1 MIPVANLPL
10 LSAGLTHS
18 APSLLWAIPFAL
30 ILLQIALWPLI
41 APRWWAKNYP
51 WVTLPLGVIVA
62 VYYVFFRHA
71 TTHMLHTGHEYLSFI
86 ALIGSLF
93 VVSGGIHVGLP
104 GGKFSPKQNIVLLA
118 IGAVIANIFGTTG
131 ASMILI
137 RPFIRG
143 NQWRFSKYHI
153 VFFIFI
159 VSNCGGALTPIGD
172 PPLFLGYLR
181 GVPFFWVLTAL
192 WYKWLVGIAIL
203 LATFF
208 IIDQRSF
215 RKQNEADKQVA
226 LQPNAIV
233 FDGLQN
239 LFFIFMI
246 LAAAFVTEPILLRE
260 GLMIAAA
267 VGSYLT
273 TKKEIHTQNNFNF
286 HPIQE
291 VAILFA
297 AIFAAMVPALD
308 WLSANA
314 ASLGITTASQFY
326 WITGGLSAVLDNAP
340 TYLNFLS
347 AGMGLFDL
355 NVGDKADVM
364 RFALEHADMLRTIS
378 ISAVF
383 FGAMTYIGNGPNFM
397 CKAIAEHEKVATP
410 SFIEYTGKYAIPL
423 LAPVLIVTYF
433 LVR

>member
-1 MIPVANLPL
+1 MHA
-10 LSAGLTHS
+10 

-30 ILLQIALWPLI
+30 ILLQIAAWPLI

-51 WVTLPLGVIVA
+51 WVTLPLGIIVA
-62 VYYVFFRHA
+62 VYYVFFRDA
-71 TTHMLHTGHEYLSFI
+71 TPHMLHTGHEYLSFI
-86 ALIGSLF
+86 CLIGSLY

-104 GGKFSPKQNIVLLA
+104 GGKFSPTQNVVLLA
-118 IGAVIANIFGTTG
+118 IGAVIANVFGTTG

-143 NQWRFSKYHI
+143 NQWRFSKFHI

-181 GVPFFWVLTAL
+181 GVPFFWVLNAL
-192 WYKWLVGIAIL
+192 WFQWAVGITVL
-203 LATFF
+203 LAMFF
-208 IIDQRSF
+208 IIDLRSF
-215 RKQNEADKQVA
+215 KKQAAEDKQVA
-226 LQPNAIV
+226 LQPNAII

-239 LFFIFMI
+239 LFFIFVI
-246 LAAAFVTEPILLRE
+246 VGAAFISEPILLRE
-260 GLMIAAA
+260 GIMIAAA

-273 TKKEIHTQNNFNF
+273 TKKDIHKQNNFNF

-314 ASLGITTASQFY
+314 SSIGITTASQFY
-326 WITGGLSAVLDNAP
+326 WMTGSLSAMLDNAP
-340 TYLNFLS
+340 TYLNFLTAS
-347 AGMGLFDL
+347 MGIYGLD
-355 NVGDKADVM
+355 VGSKADVVK
-364 RFALEHADMLRTIS
+364 FAMEHGDMLRSIS

-397 CKAIAEHEKVATP
+397 CKAIAEHEKVPTP
-410 SFIEYTGKYAIPL
+410 SFIEYAGKYAIPM
-423 LAPVLIVTYF
+423 LAPVLIITYF
-433 LVR
+433 LVK

>member
-1 MIPVANLPL
+1 MISLSTLPL
-10 LSAGLTHS
+10 LSAGIEHS
-18 APSLLWAIPFAL
+18 APALFWAIPFAL
-30 ILLQIALWPLI
+30 ILLQIALWPLL
-41 APRWWAKNYP
+41 APRFWIKNYP
-51 WVTLPLGVIVA
+51 WVTLPLGAIVA
-62 VYYVFFRHA
+62 VYYVFFRDG
-71 TTHMLHTGHEYLSFI
+71 TSHMLHVGHEYLSFI
-86 ALIGSLF
+86 CLIGSLF

-104 GGKFSPKQNIVLLA
+104 GGRFSPKQNVVLLA

-143 NQWRFSKYHI
+143 NAWRFSKFHI
-153 VFFIFI
+153 AFFIFI

-181 GVPFFWVLTAL
+181 GVPFFWVLEAL
-192 WYKWLVGIAIL
+192 WYKWMVGIAIL
-203 LATFF
+203 LLMFYW
-208 IIDQRSF
+208 IDRRHF
-215 RKQNEADKQVA
+215 RKETAEDQQAA
-226 LQPNAIV
+226 LAPNAVV

-246 LAAAFVTEPILLRE
+246 LGAAFVTKPILVRE
-260 GLMIAAA
+260 AIMVAAA

-273 TKKEIHTQNNFNF
+273 TPKKLHEQNNFNF

-291 VAILFA
+291 VGILFA

-314 ASLGITTASQFY
+314 AALGINTTAGFY
-326 WITGGLSAVLDNAP
+326 WLTGGLSAALDNAP

-347 AGMGLFDL
+347 AAMGLFGL
-355 NVGDKADVM
+355 NVSNSAEVA
-364 RFALEHADMLRTIS
+364 RFAVEHGDLLRTIS

-383 FGAMTYIGNGPNFM
+383 FGALTYIGNGPNFM
-397 CKAIAEHEKVATP
+397 CKAIAEHEKVPTP
-410 SFIEYTGKYAIPL
+410 SFIEYTGRYAIPL
-423 LAPVLIVTYF
+423 LGPVLIVTYF
-433 LVR
+433 LVH